1 MIFNPGTLDRM
12 PRAILTCMR
21 IPPEKQGLA
30 REMVDEFPGITLFQV
45 DALLK
50 QIRTVLERATTAVN
64 LVLAFVLAGGLVVLW
79 VSVNSTLDERIREGA
94 LVRVLGASR
103 AQARAAQLSEFALLG
118 GLSGL
123 LAAAGAELGSVFVY
137 STLGVEWAFHWG
149 MWLLLPAIGVALL
162 VLAGWIGTRR
172 VTQVAPAVLLREV

>member
-1 MIFNPGTLDRM
+1 M
-12 PRAILTCMR
+12 
-21 IPPEKQGLA
+21 
-30 REMVDEFPGITLFQV
+30 
-45 DALLK
+45 
-50 QIRTVLERATTAVN
+50 
-64 LVLAFVLAGGLVVLW
+64 
-79 VSVNSTLDERIREGA
+79 
-94 LVRVLGASR
+94 
-103 AQARAAQLSEFALLG
+103 
-118 GLSGL
+118 

>member
-1 MIFNPGTLDRM
+1 MNDQFFEARVASFRTVKWDSFQPNFYMIFNPGTLDRT
-12 PRAILTCMR
+12 PRAILTSMR

-94 LVRVLGASR
+94 LVRVLGLRVPRPAP
-103 AQARAAQLSEFALLG
+103 LSYQSLLC
-118 GLSGL
+118 
-123 LAAAGAELGSVFVY
+123 
-137 STLGVEWAFHWG
+137 
-149 MWLLLPAIGVALL
+149 
-162 VLAGWIGTRR
+162 
-172 VTQVAPAVLLREV
+172 